1 MPIGQNRNCFKLDNP
16 MSRVEEPRYNVIESH
31 GQIEVREYGPMIVA
45 ETEVPGIRKEA
56 IQQGFRRIAAY
67 IFGSNTSKQKIAM
80 TAPVVQQQTDTP
92 CASAEPVDHQA
103 WTVRFVMPETHTLE
117 TLPAPNDSK
126 VKLLS
131 LGARRYVVIRFSG
144 SGNDENIRHH
154 LAILQKHVDEQDMSI
169 VGHPVMAFYNPP
181 WTLPFLRRNEIW
193 LEIVPASGHP

>member
-1 MPIGQNRNCFKLDNP
+1 
-16 MSRVEEPRYNVIESH
+16 
-31 GQIEVREYGPMIVA
+31 
-45 ETEVPGIRKEA
+45 
-56 IQQGFRRIAAY
+56 
-67 IFGSNTSKQKIAM
+67 
-80 TAPVVQQQTDTP
+80 
-92 CASAEPVDHQA
+92 
-103 WTVRFVMPETHTLE
+103 
-117 TLPAPNDSK
+117 LPAPNDSK